1 MCVHFCVVCMCFRN
15 GILCRVRRRFVMIYQ
30 EFGTIEAQR
39 KCMQLYSSR
48 RYKQLVQCQG
58 PLVEVEEGGDKE
70 EGGNSIC

>member
-1 MCVHFCVVCMCFRN
+1 
-15 GILCRVRRRFVMIYQ
+15 MIYQ